1 MDESSPPQ
9 AGCSMLERGLT
20 VGSGSNSKP
29 LQQSWTGGP
38 EDRRPPGASWATSNS
53 DKKRPRAGTLKSFPL
68 SGFSRVKKWISL
80 SNQKSACFRTTWS
93 IRLIFNGF
101 LCWDAFL
108 STCVVESHSNFTT
121 EIKDS
126 HSGSKSHF
134 IVVFFNSKNMLVD

>member
-1 MDESSPPQ
+1 MSLHLLRPAVPCWSEASPWVLGQTPSLFSSP
-9 AGCSMLERGLT
+9 
-20 VGSGSNSKP
+20 
-29 LQQSWTGGP
+29 GP

-80 SNQKSACFRTTWS
+80 SNQKSACFRRTWS
-93 IRLIFNGF
+93 IRLILNGF

-134 IVVFFNSKNMLVD
+134 VVVFFNSKNMLVD